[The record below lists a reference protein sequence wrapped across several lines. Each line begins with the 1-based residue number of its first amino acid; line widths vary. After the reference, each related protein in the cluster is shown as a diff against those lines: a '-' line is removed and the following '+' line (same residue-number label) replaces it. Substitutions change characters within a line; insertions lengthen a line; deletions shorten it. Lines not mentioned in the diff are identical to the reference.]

1 MCDIINIRIKEL
13 YSNKCQKHNNKCLIL
28 DRLNKNISSS
38 KITHLHILDAGFIED
53 SYFYENLPD
62 SIEFLEIFNLNFDL
76 LNLPIGLKKLFV
88 ISYKQKNIKVP
99 FNCIFEERIMNY
111 EPESWYSQL
120 GNNFIRSIELRIG
133 GTLVDKVINMQEL
146 ENNDSIYAGKLLDI
160 RTKKIYEI
168 ANYEI

>member
-1 MCDIINIRIKEL
+1 M
-13 YSNKCQKHNNKCLIL
+13 
-28 DRLNKNISSS
+28 
-38 KITHLHILDAGFIED
+38 HILDAEFIED

-88 ISYKQKNIKVP
+88 VSYKQKNIKVP

-111 EPESWYSQL
+111 EPIPWYSQL
-120 GNNFIRSIELRIG
+120 GTNIIKSIELRIG
-133 GTLVDKVINMQEL
+133 GTLVDKVINMQEI
-146 ENNDSIYAGKLLDI
+146 ENDDYIYAGKPLDI